1 MPRVLVTPEI
11 VQRRGD
17 HVRLL
22 KDAGLEIF
30 SPAASVPLMQPSV
43 LIENLAGVSAAVVG
57 MEPFNPEVL
66 AAARS
71 LRVVARVGVGYD
83 AVDVP
88 AATAKNIAVTIT
100 PGTNEHSVA
109 EQALSLVLGVYRG
122 FPLRDQN
129 VRRGQ
134 WVRQSLPRLAGKTL
148 GLVGLGRIGK
158 AIVPRAQG
166 LGLKVIAYDPF
177 PNEEFAAANNVWLCS
192 FDELLAEADI
202 VSLHLPAT
210 AETRDLINEKSLAKM
225 KKTALLINTARGTLV
240 DEDALFKAL
249 KSGKLWAAGLDV
261 FKQEPLPKEHPLLT
275 LDNVLVSPHTGGI
288 DEESEF
294 AMCTMAAQCVVE
306 LYEGRWP
313 EGAVVN
319 SEIRASWKW

>member
-1 MPRVLVTPEI
+1 MPRVLVIPEI

-17 HVRLL
+17 HLRLL
-22 KDAGLEIF
+22 KEAGFEIF
-30 SPAASVPLMQPSV
+30 TPPPSVALHDPAV
-43 LIENLAGVSAAVVG
+43 LIENLEGVSSVLAGA
-57 MEPFNPEVL
+57 EPFNPQVL
-66 AAARS
+66 AAAKS

-83 AVDVP
+83 LVDVP
-88 AATAKNIAVTIT
+88 AATARNIAVTVT

-109 EQALSLVLGVYRG
+109 EQALSLILGVFRG

-129 VRRGQ
+129 IRKGL
-134 WVRQSLPRLAGKTL
+134 WVRQSLPRLSGKTL
-148 GLVGLGRIGK
+148 GLVGLGRIGR

-210 AETRDLINEKSLAKM
+210 AETRDLMNDRSFAKM
-225 KKTALLINTARGTLV
+225 KKGSVLINTARGTLV
-240 DEDALFKAL
+240 DEEALVKAL
-249 KSGKLWAAGLDV
+249 KSGRLMAAGLDV
-261 FKQEPLPKEHPLLT
+261 FKQEPLPKDHPLLSI
-275 LDNVLVSPHTGGI
+275 DSVLVSPHTGGI
-288 DEESEF
+288 DEESEY

-319 SEIRASWKW
+319 AEIRGGWKW

>member
-1 MPRVLVTPEI
+1 MARVLVTPEI
-11 VQRRGD
+11 MRRRGD
-17 HVRLL
+17 HVQLL
-22 KDAGLEIF
+22 KDAGLEIV
-30 SPAASVPLMQPSV
+30 SPDPSTPLMQASV
-43 LIENLAGVSAAVVG
+43 LLENLEGVSAAVVG
-57 MEPFNPEVL
+57 MEPFNADVL
-66 AAARS
+66 AAATS

-88 AATAKNIAVTIT
+88 SATARNIAVTIT

-109 EQALSLVLGVYRG
+109 EQALSLILGVYRG

-129 VRRGQ
+129 VRRGL
-134 WVRQSLPRLAGKTL
+134 WIRQSLPRLAGKTL

-177 PNEEFAAANNVWLCS
+177 PNQEFAAASNVWLCS
-192 FDELLAEADI
+192 FEELLEEADI

-210 AETRDLINEKSLAKM
+210 PQTRDLMNAGTLAKM
-225 KKTALLINTARGTLV
+225 KKGSVLINTARGTLV
-240 DEDALFKAL
+240 DEDALVAAL
-249 KSGKLWAAGLDV
+249 KSGHLWAAGLDV
-261 FKQEPLPKEHPLLT
+261 FKQEPVPTDHPLLAI
-275 LDNVLVSPHTGGI
+275 DSVLVSPHTGGI

-306 LYEGRWP
+306 LFEGRWP
-313 EGAVVN
+313 DGAVVN
-319 SEIRASWKW
+319 GEIRSHWKW